1 VDGNDRGSAPG
12 GADAGE
18 VRTSRAAGDG
28 DPTRPDGPQVPPDA
42 SRGSA
47 APSGGASEAT
57 ERADTAA
64 PDEPSSAPAPAPVG
78 DRAAAARP
86 AEGGDAPAPARPAE
100 ATSRDGAA
108 RDLTAPTEDRR
119 PGTEGPRPGGDDV
132 TTREGAAPAR
142 PARTE
147 HPKIFDLPDEPR
159 RRPNGTLVLGGAAAA
174 EGRTTGPNPRIAGA
188 APPEATGDGDGGDGE
203 GRHRGRHFARG
214 GGPTRPRWVVA
225 LAALP
230 AAALLLLIG
239 AWAVDT
245 AALSGQ
251 VLRNV
256 EVAGR
261 SVGGLGEASLPDVME
276 EVDAELARR
285 PVVITSGGTTYETTA
300 GELGL
305 RVDAEATAEA
315 ALDVGRDD
323 ALVLR
328 PFRWLASFFDPRE
341 VEVEYV
347 VTESQVNAK
356 LFELQA
362 GDLVGPKDPGFEL
375 TEEGWRVVPGVPGEG
390 IDAEQVAA
398 ALPEAAA
405 EGGSDPIRIEAERVA
420 IAPRFSDEEAQQL
433 VDQVNAMAA
442 NGLEITARDTTR
454 SIDAATLRTWVVPH
468 IEGSELQPRL
478 DAEVVNQQ
486 LPEVFADIEVEPQD
500 ARFEVQGGTPV
511 VIPAQEGVACCAEDS
526 ADRIWEAL
534 SSGATEVEIDVVTT
548 EPELTTEEAENLGIR
563 EPVGGNHAWR
573 DGQPTTAGPGFTTYY
588 APGQPRVTNI
598 HRIADMVRGVVILP
612 GETFSVNEHV
622 GPRTIE
628 KGFVPA
634 GAIRDGEHVDE
645 VGGGVSQ
652 FATTLFNAAYFAG
665 LDIPVSQAHSEYFP
679 RYPLGREAT
688 MGHPAPDLQIRNNTP
703 YGVLI
708 WTSYTDTSITVTL
721 YSTPYAR
728 AEQTGIS
735 ESMSGA
741 CRVVT
746 TTRTR
751 TYPDGS
757 TETDTFRATYRPG
770 PGQGC

>member
-1 VDGNDRGSAPG
+1 MDGNDRGSAPG

-18 VRTSRAAGDG
+18 LRTSQAAGG
-28 DPTRPDGPQVPPDA
+28 GNPPGPDGPAPSPDA
-42 SRGSA
+42 
-47 APSGGASEAT
+47 PGGEPPVRPEATTEAT
-57 ERADTAA
+57 ERGGASA
-64 PDEPSSAPAPAPVG
+64 PDERPSGPPP
-78 DRAAAARP
+78 DRAGGGAPSPDAA
-86 AEGGDAPAPARPAE
+86 
-100 ATSRDGAA
+100 
-108 RDLTAPTEDRR
+108 
-119 PGTEGPRPGGDDV
+119 PG
-132 TTREGAAPAR
+132 EGAPPRRSAAPEYGAS
-142 PARTE
+142 RTD

-188 APPEATGDGDGGDGE
+188 APPDPTRDGEAGDGE
-203 GRHRGRHFARG
+203 GEPRGRHFAK
-214 GGPTRPRWVVA
+214 GGPARLRWVLA

-261 SVGGLGEASLPDVME
+261 SVGGLGEASLPEVME
-276 EVDAELARR
+276 EVNAEVAQR
-285 PVVITSGGTTYETTA
+285 PVVITSGETTYETTA

-315 ALDVGRDD
+315 ALDVGRSD
-323 ALVLR
+323 ALLLR

-341 VEVEYV
+341 VDVEYV

-362 GDLVGPKDPGFEL
+362 ADIVGAKDPSFEL

-398 ALPEAAA
+398 ALPAAAA
-405 EGGSDPIRIEAERVA
+405 EEGSGPIRIEADRVA
-420 IAPRFSDEEAQQL
+420 IAPRISDEEAQQ
-433 VDQVNAMAA
+433 VADQVNAMAA
-442 NGLEITARDTTR
+442 NGLEITAGGTTR
-454 SIDAATLRTWVVPH
+454 SVDAATLRTWVVPR
-468 IEGSELQPRL
+468 IEDSEPRAAL
-478 DAEVVNQQ
+478 DAEVVGQQ
-486 LPEVFADIEVEPQD
+486 LPEIFADIEVEPQD

-534 SSGATEVEIDVVTT
+534 SSGTTEIEVDVVTT
-548 EPELTTEEAENLGIR
+548 EPDLTTEEAEGLGIR

-598 HRIADMVRGVVILP
+598 HRIADMVRGAVILP

-622 GPRTIE
+622 GPRTTE

-665 LDIPVSQAHSEYFP
+665 LDIPVSQAHSEYFS

-703 YGVLI
+703 YGILI
-708 WTSYTDTSITVTL
+708 WTSYTDSSITVTL

-728 AEQTGIS
+728 AEQTGIN